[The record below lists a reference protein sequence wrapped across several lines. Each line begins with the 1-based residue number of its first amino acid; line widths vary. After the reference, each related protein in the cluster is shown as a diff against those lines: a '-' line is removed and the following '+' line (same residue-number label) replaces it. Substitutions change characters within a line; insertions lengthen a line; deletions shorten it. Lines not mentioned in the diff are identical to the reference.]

1 MFDCKALL
9 LDISGVLYDATG
21 LISGAKQTVEKARQR
36 GLCLRLVTNTA
47 SKSARQIRNDLAS
60 LGIDIAPEELFTA
73 PCAARQYIEN
83 HQLRPFVLLSG
94 PVVAEFDQLEQ
105 EQPNC
110 VLLGD
115 ARDDL
120 NYQNLNKAFRLCI
133 EGAPLIAVG
142 MNRYF
147 QGENGLQLDAGGFV
161 KAIEWAAGC
170 TALVM
175 GKPSQD
181 FFQQVVQSTGYDAN
195 ECIMVG
201 DDVQSDVIGAL
212 ESGLHACLVQTGKY
226 QSGDENLMRDYAKVH
241 GKAMLIP
248 SIASLFD

>member
-9 LDISGVLYDATG
+9 LDISGVLYDAAG
-21 LISGAKQTVEKARQR
+21 LIPGALEVVAEARDR

-47 SKSARQIRNDLAS
+47 SKSARQIRQDLAA
-60 LGIDIAPEELFTA
+60 LGIKIDPDELFTA
-73 PCAARQYIEN
+73 PSAARQYIEN
-83 HQLRPFVLLSG
+83 NQLRPFVLLSG
-94 PVVAEFDQLEQ
+94 PVLSEFDAVEQ
-105 EQPNC
+105 ANPNC

-120 NYQNLNKAFRLCI
+120 NYQNLNKAFRLSI
-133 EGAPLIAVG
+133 AGAPLIAVG

-147 QGENGLQLDAGGFV
+147 QGEQGLQLDAGGFV
-161 KAIEWAAGC
+161 KAIEWAANC

-181 FFQQVVQSTGYDAN
+181 FYQQVVLSTGYDAN
-195 ECIMVG
+195 ECLMVG
-201 DDVQSDVIGAL
+201 DDVESDVMGAL
-212 ESGLHACLVQTGKY
+212 DSGLLTCLVQTGKY
-226 QSGDENLMRDYAKVH
+226 QSGDEERVRDHASVQGRAKV
-241 GKAMLIP
+241 IS